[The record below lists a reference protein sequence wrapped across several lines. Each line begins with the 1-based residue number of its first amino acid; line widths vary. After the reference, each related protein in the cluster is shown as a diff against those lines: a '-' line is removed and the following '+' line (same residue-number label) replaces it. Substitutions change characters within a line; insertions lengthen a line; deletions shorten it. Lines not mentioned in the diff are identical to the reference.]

1 MQKFALKML
10 LTSLTI
16 GRGSSRR
23 ARRVQVVTSVL
34 TLILLVVIGL
44 YIWSHGGY

>member
-10 LTSLTI
+10 LTSLAI
-16 GRGSSRR
+16 GRRSSRR
-23 ARRVQVVTSVL
+23 IRSVQVVTSVL
-34 TLILLVVIGL
+34 TVILLAVVGL

>member
-16 GRGSSRR
+16 GRSSSRR
-23 ARRVQVVTSVL
+23 IRSVQVVTSVL
-34 TLILLVVIGL
+34 TMILLSAVGL

>member
-23 ARRVQVVTSVL
+23 VRSVQVVTSVL
-34 TLILLVVIGL
+34 TLVLLVVVGL

>member
-16 GRGSSRR
+16 GRSSSRR
-23 ARRVQVVTSVL
+23 IRSAQVVTSVL
-34 TLILLVVIGL
+34 TLILLAAVGR
-44 YIWSHGGY
+44 YIWTHGGY